1 MNPPLIRP
9 CVITALLTALMA
21 APAWAAEAPPLQP
34 LQSLPELKVPPYM
47 GRWYQVALIPNSFQR
62 QCVGDTTAEY
72 RLLPDGTVEVGNRC
86 RLADGR
92 TDVAIGQARPTGRL
106 LGDRLV
112 PARLEVSFLPA
123 WLRWLPVGWGSYW
136 VIQLAN
142 DGRYAVVGEPTR
154 QYLWVLSRTPQ
165 LATADETA
173 IRSKLAE
180 QGYDLQRLQPH
191 PQSAAAR

>member
-1 MNPPLIRP
+1 VNPLIRR
-9 CVITALLTALMA
+9 CASAVLLTAGA
-21 APAWAAEAPPLQP
+21 ALPAWADASPPP
-34 LQSLPELKVPPYM
+34 LQSLPELKVTPYM
-47 GRWYQVALIPNSFQR
+47 GRWYQVALIPNRFQR
-62 QCVGDTTAEY
+62 QCVSDTTADY
-72 RLLPDGTVEVGNRC
+72 RQLPDGTVEVGNRC

-92 TDVAIGQARPTGRL
+92 LDEAIGRARPIGEL
-106 LGDRLV
+106 VGDRLV

-136 VIQLAN
+136 VIQLAD
-142 DGRYAVVGEPTR
+142 DGRYAVVGEPSR

-165 LATADETA
+165 LVPADDSA

-180 QGYDLQRLQPH
+180 QGYDPQRLQPH

>member
-1 MNPPLIRP
+1 MNTLNRQRARG
-9 CVITALLTALMA
+9 ALLAALVA
-21 APAWAAEAPPLQP
+21 GPAWAAEPAP

-47 GRWYQVALIPNSFQR
+47 GRWYQVALFPNSFQR
-62 QCVGDTTAEY
+62 QCVSDTTAEY
-72 RLLPDGTVEVGNRC
+72 RQLPDGTVEVANRC

-92 TDVAIGQARPTGRL
+92 LDEAIGRARPTGEL
-106 LGDRLV
+106 VGERLV

-136 VIQLAN
+136 VIQLAD
-142 DGRYAVVGEPTR
+142 DGRFAVVGEPAR

-165 LATADETA
+165 LAAADDSA

-191 PQSAAAR
+191 PQSAAPR

>member
-1 MNPPLIRP
+1 MNLLIRRP
-9 CVITALLTALMA
+9 VTTALLAALMVG
-21 APAWAAEAPPLQP
+21 PAWSAEAPPLQP

-72 RLLPDGTVEVGNRC
+72 RLLPDGTIEVGNRC

-92 TDVAIGQARPTGRL
+92 IDAAIGKARPSGQL
-106 LGDRLV
+106 QGDRLM

-136 VIQLAN
+136 VIQLAD

-165 LATADETA
+165 LAAADETA